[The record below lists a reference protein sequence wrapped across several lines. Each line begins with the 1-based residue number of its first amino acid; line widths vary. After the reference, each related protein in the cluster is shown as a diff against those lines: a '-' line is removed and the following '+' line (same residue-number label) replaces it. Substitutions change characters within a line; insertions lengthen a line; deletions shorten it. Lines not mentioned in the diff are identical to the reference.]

1 MCLANFPGKNAIT
14 LEDNLIERQYRKA
27 GTLLMALLWCNGV
40 EMVIFKTD
48 AIICSSFTISDTMI
62 FQKSSLKAH

>member
-1 MCLANFPGKNAIT
+1 

-27 GTLLMALLWCNGV
+27 GTVLMALLWCNGV
-40 EMVIFKTD
+40 EMAIFKTD
-48 AIICSSFTISDTMI
+48 AIICSGFTISDTMI